1 MFPRRVLS
9 NVLNLPYRISR
20 NKPKQPCSLPRPACD
35 REGGEPGSKCH
46 VLWAGVER
54 VDNREW
60 SHMPVLPE
68 GNGPVTLRD
77 VWLFA
82 ATSVAFIFIMMIIAD
97 SDEAARV

>member
-1 MFPRRVLS
+1 MKARIIVLAVVLLAVGLAVFAPRLR
-9 NVLNLPYRISR
+9 PQISG
-20 NKPKQPCSLPRPACD
+20 
-35 REGGEPGSKCH
+35 EGGEPGSKCH

-82 ATSVAFIFIMMIIAD
+82 ATSVAFIFIMMITAGLIGQLFF
-97 SDEAARV
+97 